1 NRGIKTP
8 TKFLPVGQG
17 FFVEVVTDLGDI
29 EFNNSQRTF
38 KRESA
43 GESVFLRDATETAVE
58 EENTLNETQILRLE
72 FGVSS
77 GASRSFVLGFSEQ
90 TTDGFDYGYDG
101 GLITNPPADDM
112 GSLLDGQQYVIQA
125 FAPITPDKEV
135 DLVLHASGNYT
146 YSLKSTEITNIPES
160 QPLFIRDNLTGNTF
174 DLRSAQQYDFTS
186 VAGSFTDRF
195 QVIFEDPTLSTPD
208 LQLNNILVFVNNDKL
223 FVKGVEDQVKA
234 LSIIN
239 MLGQNV
245 KRYNDV
251 SHDVLKNGID
261 ISGLSTG
268 MYVVSLQ
275 TTNKLQHTQKV
286 VKE

>member
-1 NRGIKTP
+1 
-8 TKFLPVGQG
+8 
-17 FFVEVVTDLGDI
+17 
-29 EFNNSQRTF
+29 
-38 KRESA
+38 
-43 GESVFLRDATETAVE
+43 
-58 EENTLNETQILRLE
+58 
-72 FGVSS
+72 
-77 GASRSFVLGFSEQ
+77 
-90 TTDGFDYGYDG
+90 
-101 GLITNPPADDM
+101 
-112 GSLLDGQQYVIQA
+112 
-125 FAPITPDKEV
+125 ITPDKEV

-160 QPLFIRDNLTGNTF
+160 QPLFIRDNLTGNTY

-234 LSIIN
+234 LSITN

-245 KRYNDV
+245 KRYNNV

-261 ISGLSTG
+261 ISDLSTG

-275 TTNKLQHTQKV
+275 TTNELQHTQKV
-286 VKE
+286 IKD